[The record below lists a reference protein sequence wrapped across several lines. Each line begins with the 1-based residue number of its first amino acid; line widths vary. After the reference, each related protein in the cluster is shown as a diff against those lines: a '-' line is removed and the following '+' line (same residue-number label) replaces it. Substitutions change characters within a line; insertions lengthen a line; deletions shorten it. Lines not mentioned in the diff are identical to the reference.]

1 MDYFNIDPDEH
12 LLPPNEVRFLSLT
25 AEPYPDG
32 HRVHVTL
39 QLTPFQQPPCLEL
52 TLVDSQ
58 GIDAGSVSIIEP
70 PHRNEEIT
78 MHIRNTIK
86 ASGYLILTARVY
98 YPENEDQDK
107 RSIEIMIPDISEDL
121 H

>member
-1 MDYFNIDPDEH
+1 MDYFNIDPDEQ
-12 LLPPNEVRFLSLT
+12 LLPPNEIRLVSLK

-32 HRVHVTL
+32 QRIHVRL

-70 PHRNEEIT
+70 PHKNEEIT
-78 MHIRNTIK
+78 MHIRNSIK
-86 ASGYLILTARVY
+86 ASGKFILTARIY
-98 YPENEDQDK
+98 YPEIEDQDTL
-107 RSIEIMIPDISEDL
+107 SIEINIPDKSED
-121 H
+121 

>member
-12 LLPPNEVRFLSLT
+12 LLPPNEVRFISLT

-32 HRVHVTL
+32 YRLHVRL

-52 TLVDSQ
+52 SLVDSQ
-58 GIDAGSVSIIEP
+58 GLDAGSVSIIEP

-86 ASGYLILTARVY
+86 PSGKFILTARIF
-98 YPENEDQDK
+98 YPEIEDLDK
-107 RSIEIMIPDISEDL
+107 LSIEIIIPDKSED
-121 H
+121 